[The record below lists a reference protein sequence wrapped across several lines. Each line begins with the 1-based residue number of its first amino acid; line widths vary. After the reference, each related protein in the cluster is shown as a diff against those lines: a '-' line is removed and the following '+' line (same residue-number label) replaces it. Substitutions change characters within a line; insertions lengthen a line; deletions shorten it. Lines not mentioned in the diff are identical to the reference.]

1 MKTILNFRLLPQDR
15 FLNFLF
21 QNTPEAVQVYIDTRD
36 LAKVF
41 DVHASILDT
50 YRDDFAKY
58 ATQAGLLHFQE
69 RAIRIQP

>member
-1 MKTILNFRLLPQDR
+1 
-15 FLNFLF
+15 
-21 QNTPEAVQVYIDTRD
+21 VQVYIDTRD